1 MASHHLIAAFFLS
14 PCVVVDDV
22 LRSNGDQAGNQV
34 GRYPPI
40 DNAYWPPAPAPAGAS
55 SSSGGFG
62 PPAHHGQGD
71 WKQHARSLRRS
82 GTQVKIADMVEGSTI
97 DGREARA

>member
-1 MASHHLIAAFFLS
+1 MASHHLIVAFFLS

-22 LRSNGDQAGNQV
+22 LRSNDDQAGNQV

-62 PPAHHGQGD
+62 PPLHIMDKVIGSSM
-71 WKQHARSLRRS
+71 RVRS
-82 GTQVKIADMVEGSTI
+82 GEVEP
-97 DGREARA
+97 R